1 VKAMVLAAG
10 IGERMRPLTDHLPK
24 PLLPIANR
32 PVMSYIL
39 SHLARHAFD
48 EVIANLHYR
57 AQDIMDCFGDGSC
70 CGVRLHYAYEEKLWG
85 SAGSV
90 KRNQSFFGGESFLV
104 IGADDLTDMDLTNL
118 RAQHQRA
125 GATAS
130 IGLVEVEET
139 SQFGIV
145 VTGEG
150 GRIARFVEKP
160 RGVAPSNTANT
171 QIYYFAPGVLD
182 LIPPEEWYDFGF
194 GVFPALVESGRP
206 FFGFTLPGYWR
217 DIGSLEDYL
226 AAHWDVLEHRLQADV
241 PGTEIAPGVW
251 VGEECEIDPSARL
264 EPPCLLGDRCRIG
277 AGAVIAGAT
286 AVAAGVTVPAGASL
300 WNCVLWE
307 GAQVPAGEALRR
319 AVINRDG
326 VLQQLA

>member
-1 VKAMVLAAG
+1 MVLAAG

-39 SHLARHAFD
+39 SHLARHGFD
-48 EVIANLHYR
+48 EVVANLHYR
-57 AQDIMDCFGDGSC
+57 AQDIIDCFGDGSS
-70 CGVRLHYAYEEKLWG
+70 CGVRLRYAYEEKLWG

-90 KRNQSFFGGESFLV
+90 KRNQSFFAGESFLV
-104 IGADDLTDMDLTNL
+104 IGADDLTDMDLTAL

-125 GATAS
+125 GALAS

-160 RGVAPSNTANT
+160 RGPAPSNTANT
-171 QIYYFAPGVLD
+171 QIYFFEPAVLD
-182 LIPPEEWYDFGF
+182 LIPPDEWYDFGF

-206 FFGFTLPGYWR
+206 FYGFTLPGYWR
-217 DIGSLEDYL
+217 DIGSLDDYL
-226 AAHWDVLEHRLQADV
+226 AAHWDVLERRLQADV

-251 VGEECEIDPSARL
+251 VGEECEIAPSARL
-264 EPPCLLGDRCRIG
+264 ERPCILGDRCRIG
-277 AGAVIAGAT
+277 AGAVIGGAT
-286 AVAAGVTVPAGASL
+286 AVASGVTVPAGTSL
-300 WNCVLWE
+300 WNCVLWD
-307 GAQVPAGEALRR
+307 GAQVAPAQPLRR
-319 AVINRDG
+319 AVINPDG
-326 VLQQLA
+326 VLQQLP